1 MLKAALDGASIV
13 VGCSTLLPPHLPTPH
28 LLTVFSV
35 LPFTPADATRINIK
49 SVNEI
54 NYWCHTLRCTE
65 TRLRNA
71 VIAVGTLAADVK
83 AYLNR

>member
-1 MLKAALDGASIV
+1 VFHTHRAA
-13 VGCSTLLPPHLPTPH
+13 TP
-28 LLTVFSV
+28 LTHTYYLFSV

-49 SVNEI
+49 SVNEV

-71 VIAVGTLAADVK
+71 VIAVGALATDVK
-83 AYLNR
+83 AYLDR